1 MKGCIKT
8 MNKDIKTSETPR
20 IIVGNVRSKIEHIP
34 LAVAN
39 LLAKQFSVKVPN
51 YWFSPKY
58 KSGQW
63 DGTQKFFLRPANT
76 FPTGLLGQVVKTL
89 QEEYEITPEII
100 DQRSNAKDYLLAEIP
115 ENYQISDSK
124 TARDY
129 QVSTINSLISNT
141 VLGIPF
147 MRGVVNIATNGG
159 KTSVAISV
167 IKELYSL
174 LKEHD
179 TVFLFVTHSKEI
191 AFQAKKSIETDLGI
205 EVGFIGDG
213 KWQPE
218 LVTVAIVTTLYKRLK
233 KPEYKKLV
241 DRTIGFV
248 ADECHHSSSTSWYEV
263 FNTMNNAV
271 IRIGLTGTVD
281 KKNPV
286 NEMRLYSCT
295 GDIISKISNDY
306 LIEKGFSAKPV
317 CIMFTITTPELE
329 GEAYSDAYSMGIVES
344 DERLDVIAQICE
356 KETNSNNTV
365 LILVEHIDH
374 GQFIEE
380 ALEHLHKRVFFTN
393 GTLSSER
400 RQELLDNLKSGDI
413 DVLISTAVLDEGVD
427 VSGINAVIYARGGKS
442 VRKLLQ
448 GLGRGLRK
456 KEDGSKLR
464 FYDFIDDMCTA
475 LLQHSLYRYETLK
488 AEKFTVKALDI
499 DKYMEMSWEEI
510 EHE

>member
-1 MKGCIKT
+1 MSKEV
-8 MNKDIKTSETPR
+8 NSSETPR
-20 IIVGNVRSKIEHIP
+20 ILVGNVRCKIEHLP
-34 LAVAN
+34 LTIAN
-39 LLAKQFSVKVPN
+39 LLSKEFAVKVPN
-51 YWFSPKY
+51 YWFSPKF
-58 KSGQW
+58 KNGQW

-76 FPTGLLGQVVKTL
+76 FPTGLLVRIVEIL
-89 QEEYEITPEII
+89 QTEYEIAPEIV
-100 DQRSNAKDYLLAEIP
+100 DQRENATEYVLNEIP
-115 ENYQISDSK
+115 ENYQISEVK

-129 QVSTINSLISNT
+129 QVDTVNNLIKNK

-147 MRGVVNIATNGG
+147 MRGIVNIATNGG

-167 IKELYSL
+167 IKELHPFLEGY
-174 LKEHD
+174 D

-191 AFQAKKSIETDLGI
+191 AYQAKKSIETDLGI

-218 LVTVAIVTTLYKRLK
+218 HVTVAIVTTLYKRMK
-233 KPEYKKLV
+233 KPEYKELI

-263 FNTMNNAV
+263 FNTMNKAS

-295 GDIISKISNDY
+295 GGIISKISNDY
-306 LIEKGFSAKPV
+306 LIEKGYSAKPI
-317 CIMFTITTPELE
+317 CIMFTVTSPELE
-329 GEAYSDAYSMGIVES
+329 GETYSDAYSLGIVES
-344 DERLDVIAQICE
+344 DERLDTIAKICE
-356 KETNSNNTV
+356 KETNSHNTV

-374 GQFIEE
+374 GQYIEE
-380 ALEHLHKRVFFTN
+380 VLEPLHKRVFFTN
-393 GTLSSER
+393 GTLSSEK
-400 RQELLDNLKSGDI
+400 RQELLDDLKSGNI

-442 VRKLLQ
+442 MRKLLQ

-464 FYDFIDDMCTA
+464 FYDFIDDMNTQ
-475 LLQHSLYRYETLK
+475 LLQHSLARYETLK
-488 AEKFTVKALDI
+488 AEKFTIKALDV
-499 DKYMEMSWEEI
+499 DKYMDMKWEEI

>member
-1 MKGCIKT
+1 MS
-8 MNKDIKTSETPR
+8 KDTISSENPR

-34 LAVAN
+34 LAVSN

-51 YWFSPKY
+51 YWFSPKFRN
-58 KSGQW
+58 GQW

-76 FPTGLLGQVVKTL
+76 FPTGLLSQVVEIL

-100 DQRSNAKDYLLAEIP
+100 DQRKGVKDYILKEIP
-115 ENYQISDSK
+115 EDYQISETK

-129 QVSTINSLISNT
+129 QVDTVNSLINNK

-167 IKELYSL
+167 IKELHPL
-174 LKEHD
+174 LEACD
-179 TVFLFVTHSKEI
+179 TTFLFVTHSKEI
-191 AFQAKKSIETDLGI
+191 AYQAKKSIETDLGI

-218 LVTVAIVTTLYKRLK
+218 HVTVALVTTLYKRMK
-233 KPEYKKLV
+233 KPEYKELI
-241 DRTIGFV
+241 DNTIGFV

-263 FNTMNNAV
+263 FNTMNNAI
-271 IRIGLTGTVD
+271 IRVGLTGTVD

-295 GDIISKISNDY
+295 GSVVSKISNDY
-306 LIEKGFSAKPV
+306 LIDRGFSAKPV
-317 CIMFTITTPELE
+317 CIMFTVTSPELE
-329 GEAYSDAYSMGIVES
+329 GESYSDAYNMGIVES
-344 DERLDVIAQICE
+344 DERLDVIAQICK
-356 KETNSNNTV
+356 KETNSGNTV
-365 LILVEHIDH
+365 LILVEHLDH

-380 ALEHLHKRVFFTN
+380 VLEPLHKKVFFTN

-400 RQELLDNLKSGDI
+400 RQELLDNLREGNI

-464 FYDFIDDMCTA
+464 FYDFIDDTHTH
-475 LLQHSLYRYETLK
+475 LLKHSLARYETLK
-488 AEKFTVKALDI
+488 AEKFTIKSLQIKD
-499 DKYMEMSWEEI
+499 YETMTWEEI
-510 EHE
+510 ENE